1 MLEKAMAFARLTR
14 IEHSFMLII
23 AVIAGEEISGGL
35 PSALPFLLSLISPVM
50 ISMAAFAIND
60 YFDVEVDKENGEFG
74 RPIVAGQ
81 ISRSS
86 AFYSSLILFLLGC
99 LAALFINLSDFFIAA
114 IFAILA
120 FLYSYKLKEMLLLG
134 NMYVAFSMSIPFI
147 FGNYAVSTE
156 LMVYTILISLMIFAG
171 GLAREIHGTIRDYEG
186 DIKKRGVKSLPYY
199 IGIAGSAYTSFLLY
213 LFAIFISIMLVF
225 VPGRLYMNML
235 YLLAIL
241 FADILLAYVGVAY
254 LRLPKEKKLRR
265 KLFKRTRNLSLFA
278 MAFAL
283 FIYLL
288 ACAI

>member
-156 LMVYTILISLMIFAG
+156 LMVYTILIS
-171 GLAREIHGTIRDYEG
+171 
-186 DIKKRGVKSLPYY
+186 
-199 IGIAGSAYTSFLLY
+199 
-213 LFAIFISIMLVF
+213 
-225 VPGRLYMNML
+225 
-235 YLLAIL
+235 
-241 FADILLAYVGVAY
+241 
-254 LRLPKEKKLRR
+254 
-265 KLFKRTRNLSLFA
+265 
-278 MAFAL
+278 
-283 FIYLL
+283 
-288 ACAI
+288 